1 MVANS
6 QFEYMTPQEFLA
18 WEKNQQLRH
27 EYINGE
33 VFAMTGGTK
42 PHNRIALNLA
52 TALDGFVAE
61 KGCDVYIN
69 DVKVELSPSGPYHYP
84 DVVVTCDARDR
95 ESIDLV
101 QYPCL
106 IAEVLSPSTEAFDRG
121 KKFMKYRQLSTLKEY
136 VLIQSDE
143 IGVECFRRNDEGLW
157 VLHSYGAGD
166 ILTLESVGF
175 SIPVDK
181 LYRQVRFDEK
191 EGE

>member
-1 MVANS
+1 MVANAP
-6 QFEYMTPQEFLA
+6 FEYMTPQEFLV
-18 WEKNQQLRH
+18 WEKTQELRH
-27 EYINGE
+27 EYIDGE

-52 TALDGFVAE
+52 TALDGFVGE

-84 DVVVTCDARDR
+84 DVVVTCDGRDR

-101 QYPCL
+101 KYPCL

-121 KKFMKYRQLSTLKEY
+121 KKFMRYRQLSTLKEY

-157 VLHSYGAGD
+157 VLHSYGSGD
-166 ILTLESVGF
+166 ILTLESIGF
-175 SIPVDK
+175 SISVDK